1 MWQPYEYNSPST
13 LLTASEVTYVAHRGE
28 SHSSTDVST
37 DKGWVALD
45 SRRKLTDGSETAI
58 GTGVNK
64 SECKDEGEGEGE
76 GEREGE
82 RERERER
89 WKEKRRG

>member
-58 GTGVNK
+58 GTGVYE
-64 SECKDEGEGEGE
+64 SESEDEGEGEGE

-82 RERERER
+82 RERER